1 MQDTPRDCEIGEL
14 QKLEASIGREDKPM
28 GKMQSRQAVNFIESG
43 DILKRTLVPGKFTEL
58 DNLLTGGRGWM
69 KLLHVSA
76 PVADTGLGL
85 KDA

>member
-58 DNLLTGGRGWM
+58 DNLLTRRQ
-69 KLLHVSA
+69 
-76 PVADTGLGL
+76 GLDEAAACVGPGS
-85 KDA
+85 